1 MVIPCLLCPNGSF
14 SDCDQLMTSLTRL
27 VNLPLQCPMP
37 YCSYN
42 ELGLDNMIRHLA
54 SHAHQ
59 DFQDHNN
66 LDNLDQVRDAN
77 GIFRKKKLF
86 TRSNFDER
94 SLSTINNVRN
104 DPKKMSIRNLGSHI
118 YSYIGSLPI

>member
-77 GIFRKKKLF
+77 GIFRKKNYLLIILIKDPYHWCNWTIFWGVPNFLGP
-86 TRSNFDER
+86 SN
-94 SLSTINNVRN
+94 
-104 DPKKMSIRNLGSHI
+104 
-118 YSYIGSLPI
+118 